1 MTKSLGLSTARWQAI
16 GAVSLAHRPLTV
28 PQIAR
33 SMGLQRQSVQR
44 TINVLLDD
52 GLVETV
58 DNPDHQRARLVVLTD
73 KGKTAFEKAIAIQMK
88 WAEGLGAGLASSDL
102 ETALSALR
110 TLRARLETP
119 RGSRA
124 RQQSSQRS
132 RAGER
137 PK

>member
-1 MTKSLGLSTARWQAI
+1 MDGTDDTQRTAGEGGHRVSKRTTVRSGYSREASLVTEIVLETFRLNGRLTFVGDRMTKSLGLSTARWQAI

-58 DNPDHQRARLVVLTD
+58 DNPDHQRARL
-73 KGKTAFEKAIAIQMK
+73 
-88 WAEGLGAGLASSDL
+88 
-102 ETALSALR
+102 
-110 TLRARLETP
+110 
-119 RGSRA
+119 
-124 RQQSSQRS
+124 
-132 RAGER
+132 
-137 PK
+137 